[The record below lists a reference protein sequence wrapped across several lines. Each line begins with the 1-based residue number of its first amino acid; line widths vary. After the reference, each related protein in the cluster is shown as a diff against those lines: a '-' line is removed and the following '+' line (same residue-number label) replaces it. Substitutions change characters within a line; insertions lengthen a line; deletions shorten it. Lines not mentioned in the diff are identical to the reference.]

1 MKRLHWYIIK
11 SFLGPFFMTFFIVV
25 FVLLMQFLWK
35 YVDDLVGKGL
45 EVDVL
50 VEMIFYASFGL
61 LPYAFPL
68 AMLLASIMTL
78 GALGEDY
85 ELLAMKSSGIS
96 LIRIMKPLFV
106 IALFVTFTA
115 FYFSN
120 YILPHT
126 NLRFTT
132 LLWSVKQ
139 QRPELV
145 LQEGVFTNEVDGYS
159 IRIGE
164 RDKKNN
170 TLYDLLI
177 YDHTNNKT
185 NQSVTVA
192 DSGFLRITEDKKYMV
207 LDLYNG
213 VNYSEEK
220 SRNRRSEEKYPYR
233 RDRFQEQTLRV
244 KVKGFDFNRSDEQIF
259 RNTYR
264 MLNIDQLHYMEDSLG
279 LDYQNRLRKFIMQI
293 NLISAAT
300 RRIYNQTVAHDSLRR
315 EIETR
320 VDSTFDFD
328 AFFNRQDKWVKAEI
342 AQSALSNA
350 RNNVQTLN
358 MYDDQLYNRK
368 KIINKYTME
377 RHRKFT
383 LSLAVLIFFF
393 IGAPLGAII
402 RKGGLGMPVVV
413 SILLFIA
420 YYIVSMTGEKSARE
434 DVWSMFNGMWFST
447 FVFLPLGIWLSYKA
461 ATDAALMSAETYSK
475 LLGRLRLV
483 RLTGKFK
490 NKNEHTANNK

>member
-11 SFLGPFFMTFFIVV
+11 SFFGPFFMTFFIVV

-45 EVDVL
+45 DFKVL
-50 VEMIFYASFGL
+50 AEMVFYASFAL

-68 AMLLASIMTL
+68 AMLLASIMTF
-78 GALGEDY
+78 GSLGENY

-96 LIRIMKPLFV
+96 LTRIMKPLMV
-106 IALFVTFTA
+106 VAVLVTLTA
-115 FYFSN
+115 FYFAN
-120 YILPHT
+120 FVLPHT

-145 LQEGVFTNEVDGYS
+145 LQEGVFTNEMDGYS
-159 IRIGE
+159 IRIGK
-164 RDKKNN
+164 RDKKTN
-170 TLYDLLI
+170 TLFNLLI
-177 YDHTNNKT
+177 YDHTDNKG
-185 NQSVTVA
+185 NESVTVA
-192 DSGFLRITEDKKYMV
+192 DSGFLKITEDKKFMV

-213 VNYSEEK
+213 VNYSEENK
-220 SRNRRSEEKYPYR
+220 RNSRSEEKYPFR
-233 RDRFQEQTLRV
+233 RNYFQEQTIRV
-244 KVKGFDFNRSDEQIF
+244 KVQGFDFNRRDDRIF

-264 MLNIDQLHYMEDSLG
+264 MLNIEQLHFMEDSLNG
-279 LDYQNRLRKFIMQI
+279 DYQKQLRKFITQI
-293 NLISAAT
+293 NLNSTIT
-300 RRIYNQTVAHDSLRR
+300 KKTNNQTIGHHSFKK
-315 EIETR
+315 EIEDEG
-320 VDSTFDFD
+320 DSIFNFDTYFE
-328 AFFNRQDKWVKAEI
+328 RQEKWVKAEI
-342 AQSALSNA
+342 AQSALGSA
-350 RNNVQTLN
+350 RSNVQTLN

-368 KIINKYTME
+368 KTINKYIME

-420 YYIVSMTGEKSARE
+420 YYIFSMTGEKSARE
-434 DVWSMFNGMWFST
+434 DVWSIFNGMWFST

-461 ATDAALMSAETYSK
+461 ATDAALMNAETYSK
-475 LLGRLRLV
+475 FFSKLGFDKF
-483 RLTGKFK
+483 TGKFK
-490 NKNEHTANNK
+490 KRK

>member
-45 EVDVL
+45 DFKVL
-50 VEMIFYASFGL
+50 GEMIFYASFGL

-68 AMLLASIMTL
+68 AMLLASIMTF
-78 GALGEDY
+78 GSLGENY
-85 ELLAMKSSGIS
+85 ELVAMKSSGIS
-96 LIRIMKPLFV
+96 LVRIMRPLFFIAV
-106 IALFVTFTA
+106 IVMLTA

-145 LQEGVFTNEVDGYS
+145 LQEGVFTNEMDGYS
-159 IRIGE
+159 IRIGNK
-164 RDKKNN
+164 DNKTNM
-170 TLYDLLI
+170 LYDLLM
-177 YDHTNNKT
+177 YDHTGNQT

-192 DSGFLRITEDKKYMV
+192 DSGFLRITEDKKFMV
-207 LDLYNG
+207 LNLYKG
-213 VNYSEEK
+213 VNYSEENPRD
-220 SRNRRSEEKYPYR
+220 RNDRDKYPFR
-233 RDRFQEQTLRV
+233 RDRFEEQTIRV
-244 KVKGFDFNRSDEQIF
+244 KVRGFDFNRHDEKIF
-259 RNTYR
+259 TNSYR
-264 MLNIDQLHYMEDSLG
+264 MLDIKQLEFMEDSLDS
-279 LDYQNRLRKFIMQI
+279 DYHRRLRDFIKQI
-293 NLISAAT
+293 NVGAALT
-300 RRIYNQTVAHDSLRR
+300 PKIFNLTVPDSIRRDITV
-315 EIETR
+315 ET
-320 VDSTFDFD
+320 DSTFNFD
-328 AFFNRQDKWVKAEI
+328 AFFEKQDKWIKAEI
-342 AQSALSNA
+342 TQSALGAA
-350 RNNVQTLN
+350 RGNVQTLN

-368 KIINKYTME
+368 KTVNKYTME
-377 RHRKFT
+377 KHKKFT

-434 DVWSMFNGMWFST
+434 DVWDMFGGMWFST
-447 FVFLPLGIWLSYKA
+447 FVFLPMGVWLTYKA
-461 ATDAALMSAETYSK
+461 ANDAALMSAETYSK
-475 LLGRLRLV
+475 LLNKLGV
-483 RLTGKFK
+483 EKLTGKIRRK
-490 NKNEHTANNK
+490 K